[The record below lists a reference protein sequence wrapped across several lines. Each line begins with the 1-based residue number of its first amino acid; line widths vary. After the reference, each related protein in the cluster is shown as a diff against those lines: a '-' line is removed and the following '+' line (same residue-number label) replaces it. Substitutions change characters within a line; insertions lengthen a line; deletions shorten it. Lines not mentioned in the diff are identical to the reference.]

1 MLQAME
7 HDLTRAWGY
16 RKALQSRYRGWTG
29 VGRKSVTFNA
39 SDKRLALQA
48 YESILGLIENGEAR
62 PGDLVT
68 ERRLAERLSM
78 SRTPVRDALLML
90 EGEGLLIRQGSRGL
104 QVKQMRIEEFLDA
117 LQIRMLLEPAVARL
131 AAGKVP
137 QETIAALRDQLVR
150 LRAEGGGKADRE
162 LVRSLDEGL
171 HGALVQAIGNPQLVQ
186 IIQTL
191 RRQTQ
196 MFDLRAM
203 PERLQDTCD
212 EHVRILAAVEKGE
225 GGAAEAAMA
234 DHLKHVQDSIIKRLT
249 RQ

>member
-1 MLQAME
+1 MRQGLPGRQ
-7 HDLTRAWGY
+7 GC
-16 RKALQSRYRGWTG
+16 RKLVDRGG
-29 VGRKSVTFNA
+29 EECVSLNA

-48 YESILGLIENGEAR
+48 YESILGLIENGDAR

-68 ERRLAERLSM
+68 ERRLAESLNM

-104 QVKQMRIEEFLDA
+104 QVKQMRIEEYLDA
-117 LQIRMLLEPAVARL
+117 LQIRMMLEPPVARL

-137 QETIAALRDQLVR
+137 AETIAALRDQLTR
-150 LRAEGGGKADRE
+150 LQADAGGKADRE

-171 HGALVQAIGNPQLVQ
+171 HGALVQAVGNPQLAQ

-203 PERLQDTCD
+203 PERLQDTCE
-212 EHVRILAAVEKGE
+212 EHARILSAVETGD
-225 GGAAEAAMA
+225 GTASEAAMA
-234 DHLKHVQDSIIKRLT
+234 DHLRHVQDSIIKRLT